1 MAEEKKPLGFLVR
14 LSALREEANG
24 LDWKDDGYV
33 ENTYKPSQS
42 YGFVSETKLKRNMA
56 PLLCRHAIEMGIDY
70 SDLKAETPLEKK
82 PSHYSVRIALTFY
95 DIYDTGKCM
104 CYHAYGEGADVLD
117 KAINIAQTDALK
129 QVFFNEFLV
138 TDRSSEPEREEKP
151 ERPLT
156 VAQRAEIVSKME
168 DKVVVASIS
177 KAETAPA
184 PETAPASETAP
195 AAPAAPAPAPKV
207 IGAVT
212 PGVISPLQ
220 HKAMD
225 KTLDNLRK
233 LVEEG
238 TRQKVDLDQAQAE
251 YDDAIGK
258 NSASQAFA
266 FLTKWRL

>member
-1 MAEEKKPLGFLVR
+1 MAEEKKPQGFLVR

-117 KAINIAQTDALK
+117 KAVNIAQTDALK

-156 VAQRAEIVSKME
+156 VAQRAEIVSKMK
-168 DKVVVASIS
+168 DKVVVSAP

-184 PETAPASETAP
+184 V
-195 AAPAAPAPAPKV
+195 PAPAPKV

-251 YDDAIGK
+251 YDDAVGK
-258 NSASQAFA
+258 NSACQAFA
-266 FLTKWRL
+266 FLSKWRL

>member
-1 MAEEKKPLGFLVR
+1 MAEEKKPQGFLVR

-117 KAINIAQTDALK
+117 KAVNIAQTDALK

-156 VAQRAEIVSKME
+156 VAQRAEIASKMK
-168 DKVVVASIS
+168 DKVVVSAP

-184 PETAPASETAP
+184 PETAPAV
-195 AAPAAPAPAPKV
+195 PAPAPK
-207 IGAVT
+207 IIRAVT

-251 YDDAIGK
+251 YDDAVGK

-266 FLTKWRL
+266 FLSKWRL